1 MHTVWECSSELSSLE
16 RLLDLCLLEMEQL
29 QVLGLQKWSDSGF
42 LAYKKW
48 SDSGFLACEKWSDS
62 GFLAC
67 NYYEKFSVFLYFL
80 PDFWFIQKT
89 VYIRLVSE
97 SPFTTYVKTVLND
110 RIPLINAWFMFNF
123 IFFFFYFF
131 AGLSINIKHYQ
142 VTIIITLSGQHHN
155 QPSRI
160 ASD

>member
-1 MHTVWECSSELSSLE
+1 MFVRNGATPSFRVTEME
-16 RLLDLCLLEMEQL
+16 RLR
-29 QVLGLQKWSDSGF
+29 VLGLQKWSDSGF

-67 NYYEKFSVFLYFL
+67 NYYEEFSVFLYFL

-89 VYIRLVSE
+89 IYIRLVSE

-110 RIPLINAWFMFNF
+110 RIPLIFNKKIDF
-123 IFFFFYFF
+123 EVTTMKVCNLLLIYLMSLFQPCWKFWQ
-131 AGLSINIKHYQ
+131 HYQ
-142 VTIIITLSGQHHN
+142 IVTR
-155 QPSRI
+155 QPLL
-160 ASD
+160 DE